1 MYKPKVYITY
11 REKSRKECE
20 VITIEIHEILEL
32 YGEDIK
38 NGEIDATLGGELFNY
53 LLMLAESDVTSVRR
67 LLSRLYQY
75 LLKYRFQKEKQ
86 SVIWVEVIRNVQV
99 DLWLILETKYLREKI
114 DLEIQQRTYQIIRE
128 YLIRTE
134 NLPPEVLEEELPE
147 DFLLENLL
155 DYGNIWNYL
164 NKYAY
169 DPLVKKE
176 LGITDEAV

>member
-1 MYKPKVYITY
+1 M
-11 REKSRKECE
+11 
-20 VITIEIHEILEL
+20 ITIEIHEILEL

-67 LLSRLYQY
+67 LLSRLYKY

-99 DLWLILETKYLREKI
+99 DLWSILETKYLREKI
-114 DLEIQQRTYQIIRE
+114 DLKIQQRTYQIIRE

-134 NLPPEVLEEELPE
+134 NLPPEVLEELPE

-176 LGITDEAV
+176 LGITNEAV